1 MISKLFRLLSA
12 RLPHVLGAAL
22 LLAACTPSYNWREI
36 EVADGHARAAF
47 PDRVHTQARD
57 ISLGGHTLRFTLAMS
72 EVDGAMFAVGH
83 APLPPALAADP
94 AGRDALGRALMQSLY
109 ANLGVQPAQVLPAY
123 GDEIEV
129 HGQAGHKPG
138 WLLARVWVTD
148 TMLIDAVAAG
158 TPDSL
163 PKERA
168 QEFVRAVKLNR

>member
-12 RLPHVLGAAL
+12 RLPQLLCAAL
-22 LLAACTPSYNWREI
+22 LLAACSPSYNWREI

-47 PDRVHTQARD
+47 PARVQTQTRE
-57 ISLGGHTLRFTLAMS
+57 ISLGGQALRFTLAMA

-83 APLPPALAADP
+83 APLPPGLAGDA
-94 AGRDALGRALMQSLY
+94 AAREALGRALMQSLY
-109 ANLGVQPAQVLPAY
+109 ANLGAQPPQALPDY

-129 HGQAGHKPG
+129 HGQAGQKPG

-148 TMLIDAVAAG
+148 SMLIDAVAAG
-158 TPDSL
+158 SPDSL
-163 PKERA
+163 PRARA